1 MAEIEFSVERGIGLV
16 LLNRPQALNALTLD
30 MCLAFEARLRDWAA
44 DPALRAIVIRGAGE
58 KAYCAGGDVKRLHA
72 APPDQRVTVG
82 RTFFRAEYRLNYRL
96 RMFPKPSLSL
106 VHGIVMGGGVGVSV
120 HASHRVVS
128 EDVTWAMPEMGIGM
142 FADIGC
148 SFVLPRCP
156 GRIGLYLALTGA
168 RLGAADCVYARLAD
182 HIVPRLRHDELVA
195 AIVGGET
202 PERAIARLRVAPGP
216 SPLERERAEIDRIFA
231 LESVQAIAA
240 QWPLAGSPTAQALT
254 FAQMK
259 RGARLSFGDCMRME
273 WRMVNR
279 VIAGHDFYEGIRAQL
294 VDKDRNPRWRP
305 ASLELVRDAD
315 IAGYFEPLPGAE
327 LDLA

>member
-1 MAEIEFSVERGIGLV
+1 MAEIEFSAERGTGFV

-30 MCLAFEARLRDWAA
+30 MCLGFEAELTAWAA
-44 DPALRAIVIRGAGE
+44 DPAIRAVIIRGAGE
-58 KAYCAGGDVKRLHA
+58 RAYCAGGDIKQLHA
-72 APPDQRVTVG
+72 VPPDRRVAVG
-82 RTFFRAEYRLNYRL
+82 QAFFRAEYRLNYRL

-148 SFVLPRCP
+148 SFVLPRAP

-168 RLGAADCVYARLAD
+168 RLGSADCLYARLAD
-182 HIVPRLRHDELVA
+182 HIVPRARHEDLVA

-202 PERAIARLRVAPGP
+202 PERAIARFRVEPGP
-216 SPLERERAEIDRIFA
+216 APLATQRAEIDRVFA
-231 LESVQAIAA
+231 LDGIRRIAA
-240 QWPLAGSPTAQALT
+240 EHPLAGSPTAQALT
-254 FAQMK
+254 VQQMN
-259 RGARLSFGDCMRME
+259 RGARLPFAECMRME

-294 VDKDRNPRWRP
+294 VDKDRNPKWRP
-305 ASLELVRDAD
+305 ASLDLVQEAA
-315 IAGYFEPLPGAE
+315 IARHFDPLPGDE
-327 LDLA
+327 LNFA